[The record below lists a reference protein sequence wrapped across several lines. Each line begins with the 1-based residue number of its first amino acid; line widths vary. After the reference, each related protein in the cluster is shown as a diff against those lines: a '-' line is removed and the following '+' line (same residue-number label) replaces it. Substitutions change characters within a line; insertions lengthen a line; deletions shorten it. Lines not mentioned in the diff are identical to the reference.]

1 MKLKVMK
8 AIVLIFL
15 FLSVETSCKNST
27 TTPLNAEPVKP
38 EVPEVSFR
46 QLTDEEKELYTER
59 ATTLY
64 SSFLNN
70 KAFNGSILIAKN
82 GQILAEKYNGFANF
96 ATKEAISQNTTF
108 HLASVSKTFTAMAI
122 LRMIEQKQFSL
133 DDDVRTF
140 FPSFPYAGITVR
152 LLLSHRSGLSN
163 YAYVMPK
170 SSYGLYSNDDVLNY
184 YINNKPAL
192 ARPINT
198 GFQYCNTNY
207 VILAKIIEK
216 ISGESYPT
224 YMQTNIFTPLGM
236 NNTYVC
242 DRNNIKTVPLSYT
255 PGNRAYQIESFDA
268 IYGDKNIYSN
278 VRDLLTWDKVLYS
291 GSFVNPQTAALA
303 YQPTSNEKQTVN
315 NYGLG
320 WRLINKDDVNV
331 VYHTGWWHGNCNI
344 FTRIVQDTTTVIILS
359 NRYNSSVFK
368 SKATAYAFAKDILG
382 RPRGD
387 MSDVAAGDPN
397 TELEGSGKE

>member
-27 TTPLNAEPVKP
+27 TTPLAAEPVKP

-46 QLTDEEKELYTER
+46 QLTEEEKQLYTER

-96 ATKEAISQNTTF
+96 ATKEAINQSTTF

-122 LRMIEQKQFSL
+122 LRMVEQKQFSL

-163 YAYVMPK
+163 YAYIMPK
-170 SSYGLYSNDDVLNY
+170 SSYGLYTNDDVLNY

-236 NNTYVC
+236 NSTYVC
-242 DRNNIKTVPLSYT
+242 DRNNITTVPLSYT

-291 GSFVNPQTAALA
+291 GSFINPQTAALA

-359 NRYNSSVFK
+359 NRYNSTVFK

-387 MSDVAAGDPN
+387 MSDVAAGDPT